1 MHRVAT
7 TTAFGLFLA
16 AGTGVVLGMGVFTFN
31 YAEGTSYLSNDPAAC
46 VNCHIMRDQYDG
58 WRKSTHHAVATC
70 NDCHVPHGLIPKFV
84 TKAQNGWNHSS
95 RFTLQNF
102 PEPIRITPANA
113 QRLEHNC
120 IGCHREMV
128 GELFPEAPHGSSQDL
143 HCVKC
148 HAGVGH
154 GPRR

>member
-1 MHRVAT
+1 MRGSRGPATVAILVGVL
-7 TTAFGLFLA
+7 FGL
-16 AGTGVVLGMGVFTFN
+16 GSFTFR
-31 YAEGTSYLSNDPAAC
+31 YAEGFSYFSNDPNAC
-46 VNCHIMRDQYDG
+46 ANCHVMREFLES
-58 WRKSTHHAVATC
+58 WLKSPHHGRATC
-70 NDCHVPHGLIPKFV
+70 NDCHVPHDPLGKLV

-113 QRLEHNC
+113 TRLEHNC
-120 IGCHREMV
+120 VGCHQMMV
-128 GELFPEAPHGSSQDL
+128 SELFPEPPHQSSQDL
-143 HCVKC
+143 HCVHC